1 MMPNNQVIVIHRATS
16 QSPINPSMRSVR
28 QHYERIASRYDLAGV
43 EDVVID
49 LDIVPSEQWAFQLEK
64 DREAFV
70 KAVEQECNKFLV
82 AKDFFQAIGQGNQFS
97 QQAVIH
103 TLQRLGYELVC
114 AEGRFETGRSYL
126 AEQTP
131 QQLLK
136 RYDSLY
142 LSLVRLRKQVHNKA
156 KGIQTLEG
164 EGKVVGRKTLSET
177 HKELVAKVGEL
188 SQQGRQVSE
197 IVKTISRLGYRNSKG
212 KPYQHTQVGRII
224 KQL

>member
-1 MMPNNQVIVIHRATS
+1 MIVIHRATS
-16 QSPINPSMRSVR
+16 QSPINPSMQSVR
-28 QHYERIASRYDLAGV
+28 QHYERIASELGLAGV

-49 LDIVPSEQWAFQLEK
+49 LDIVLPSDHQWAFQREK

-136 RYDSLY
+136 QYDSLY

-224 KQL
+224 KQLSN

>member
-1 MMPNNQVIVIHRATS
+1 MIVIHRATS

-28 QHYERIASRYDLAGV
+28 QHYERIASELDLAGV

-49 LDIVPSEQWAFQLEK
+49 SDIVPSEQWAFQLEK

-70 KAVEQECNKFLV
+70 KAVEKECNKFLV
-82 AKDFFQAIGQGNQFS
+82 AKDFFKAIGQRDQFS
-97 QQAVIH
+97 PQAVIH

-114 AEGRFETGRSYL
+114 AEGEFFDKDDPSYP

-136 RYDSLY
+136 QYDSLY
-142 LSLVRLRKQVHNKA
+142 LSLIRLRKQVHNKA

-188 SQQGRQVSE
+188 SQQQGKKVSE
-197 IVKTISRLGYRNSKG
+197 IVKIISGLGYRNSKG

>member
-1 MMPNNQVIVIHRATS
+1 M
-16 QSPINPSMRSVR
+16 
-28 QHYERIASRYDLAGV
+28 
-43 EDVVID
+43 
-49 LDIVPSEQWAFQLEK
+49 EK
-64 DREAFV
+64 A
-70 KAVEQECNKFLV
+70 CNKFLV
-82 AKDFFQAIGQGNQFS
+82 ATDFFKAIKQGDPFS

-103 TLQRLGYELVC
+103 TLQRLGYELIC
-114 AEGRFETGRSYL
+114 TEARFEPGPSYP

-136 RYDSLY
+136 QYDSLY
-142 LSLVRLRKQVHNKA
+142 LSLIRLRKQVHNKA

>member
-1 MMPNNQVIVIHRATS
+1 MPNNQVIVIHRATR
-16 QSPINPSMRSVR
+16 QSPIGSSMLSVR
-28 QHYERIASRYDLAGV
+28 QHYERIASELDLAGV

-49 LDIVPSEQWAFQLEK
+49 SDIVPSEQWAFQLEK

-70 KAVEQECNKFLV
+70 KAVEKACNKFLV
-82 AKDFFQAIGQGNQFS
+82 ARDFFQVIGQGDPFS

-103 TLQRLGYELVC
+103 TLQRLGYELIC
-114 AEGRFETGRSYL
+114 TEARFEPGPSYP

-142 LSLVRLRKQVHNKA
+142 LSLIRLRKQVHNKA